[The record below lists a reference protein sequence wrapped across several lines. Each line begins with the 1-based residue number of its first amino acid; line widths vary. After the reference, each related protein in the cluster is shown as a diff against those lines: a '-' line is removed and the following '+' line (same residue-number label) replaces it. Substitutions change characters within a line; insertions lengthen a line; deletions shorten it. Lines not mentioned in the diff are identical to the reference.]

1 MSALIIAVVLV
12 LGLILLFTEVAVVP
26 GFGVAGA
33 LGLMALAAGAIAAW
47 TELGPL
53 WGGVTA
59 GASLVA
65 AGIILLWLPRTR
77 FARAVVLEH
86 SQAAAHSQEDRSDL
100 LGRRGTTVTP
110 LRPIGRVRFGSDEV
124 DVMTEGEFVPRGT
137 AVTVVRVRGNQV
149 LVRVQETPSLS

>member
-124 DVMTEGEFVPRGT
+124 DVMTEGEYVDSHQEVEVMTVEGPRI
-137 AVTVVRVRGNQV
+137 VVRIPDA
-149 LVRVQETPSLS
+149 T

>member
-1 MSALIIAVVLV
+1 VSALIIAVVLII
-12 LGLILLFTEVAVVP
+12 GLILLFTEVAVVP

-124 DVMTEGEFVPRGT
+124 DVMTEGEYVDSHQEVEVMTVEGPRI
-137 AVTVVRVRGNQV
+137 VVRIPDA
-149 LVRVQETPSLS
+149 T

>member
-1 MSALIIAVVLV
+1 VSALIIAVVLV

-124 DVMTEGEFVPRGT
+124 DVMTEGEYVDSHQEVEVMTVEGPRI
-137 AVTVVRVRGNQV
+137 VVRIPDA
-149 LVRVQETPSLS
+149 T